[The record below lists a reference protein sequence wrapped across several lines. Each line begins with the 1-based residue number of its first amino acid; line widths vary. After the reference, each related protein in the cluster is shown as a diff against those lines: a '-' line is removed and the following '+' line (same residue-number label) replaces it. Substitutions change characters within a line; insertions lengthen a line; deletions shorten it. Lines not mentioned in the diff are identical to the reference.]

1 MATVTTVTSIIGLDL
16 LVMKQPK
23 KEKNIDSKSN
33 KPNYLQTYV
42 RKEVSQLF
50 FLPNNFRKLR
60 LTEGI
65 GFESTFIKEIFF

>member
-16 LVMKQPK
+16 LVIDRTK

-33 KPNYLQTYV
+33 TPNNVQKYV
-42 RKEVSQLF
+42 RKEISQLF

-60 LTEGI
+60 LTRGDWI
-65 GFESTFIKEIFF
+65 